1 MVSTASKLAKA
12 TAFLIAIAIALVCA
26 GSFSVP
32 IAHAAMPAKP
42 KISSV
47 KSSLPG
53 QITVKVKKTKGAKS
67 YQIAVSTS
75 KKFKGSSTVKKKV
88 KASPK
93 AKKTTATI
101 GNLAFGKKY
110 YVKVRARSNTGK
122 YGKWSAVKRV
132 VTKQSASTSDSPQ
145 SPITDSPTS
154 GAVNPGPSPSEP
166 DEPEP
171 IELGDPV
178 YVYVDAGRSQGG
190 TKLYEMYVE
199 REAKAP
205 EAGASYKDGTV
216 VAVLGSGNTSTYAV
230 GSITLLTVAEY
241 GSLSLPKMTYCTS
254 IDLSKADTSALTTM
268 NKMFSGLT
276 SLETLDISGWNTSQ
290 VTDMQNMFS
299 GLTSLETLDISGWN
313 TSQVTDMQNMFMGC
327 TSLKSL
333 DLSDWD
339 TGNVQYMSSMF
350 FNCSSLEE
358 VLLSDW
364 NTSNVFGIGN
374 MFAVCPSLA
383 SLDLSGWNTKNV
395 KEMNQ
400 TFSVALSTLK
410 VGEGWSTDKASAAP
424 ATFPTAMKDKS
435 GTQYKRG
442 ALIPNGANEYM
453 RA

>member
-290 VTDMQNMFS
+290 VTDMQNMF
-299 GLTSLETLDISGWN
+299 
-313 TSQVTDMQNMFMGC
+313 MGC

-374 MFAVCPSLA
+374 MFAGCPSLA

>member
-290 VTDMQNMFS
+290 VTDMQNMF
-299 GLTSLETLDISGWN
+299 
-313 TSQVTDMQNMFMGC
+313 MGC

-374 MFAVCPSLA
+374 MFAGCPSLA
-383 SLDLSGWNTKNV
+383 SLDLSGWNTENV
-395 KEMNQ
+395 KEMDQ